1 MLNADLKKFMIENF
15 NGFSGYN
22 EELYNQLCMLIRDNF
37 DLRFYLHKIVN
48 KRIDRTPSMVIYD
61 ENGIIILDANRIY
74 DNCVK
79 LISKGSFRKF
89 SSDLKSSLMLKSI
102 LQMVRYIVD
111 FNHMDN
117 GIERDKSPIWH
128 GYMARLGNFDLDLY
142 AKSIIDKNTVDRI
155 FYLNSEIYPNERRA
169 RIQSLESV
177 IEVYKD
183 CPNMDEE
190 LLTDLLIMLLEDK
203 VGAYSLSKGSLECP
217 VHKFYKLVGHP
228 EFYTERFYSYYSLS
242 ERLEMGLPISEE
254 ELVDTIIKTLELN
267 PNNEKALRFARTY
280 IK

>member
-117 GIERDKSPIWH
+117 GIERDKSPILIWI
-128 GYMARLGNFDLDLY
+128 YM
-142 AKSIIDKNTVDRI
+142 
-155 FYLNSEIYPNERRA
+155 LN
-169 RIQSLESV
+169 L
-177 IEVYKD
+177 
-183 CPNMDEE
+183 
-190 LLTDLLIMLLEDK
+190 LLIK
-203 VGAYSLSKGSLECP
+203 
-217 VHKFYKLVGHP
+217 
-228 EFYTERFYSYYSLS
+228 
-242 ERLEMGLPISEE
+242 IQ
-254 ELVDTIIKTLELN
+254 
-267 PNNEKALRFARTY
+267 
-280 IK
+280 